1 MKDIKSIIWGFIVLI
16 LIATGIFSVILD
28 VTGEFIKLILW
39 LFQLSLTDFGLSPT
53 IEIIIKLSTF
63 VLSYTI
69 VGIIFNAIGL
79 FNSNVMKFTYFVIS
93 TLIGFALS
101 YVIMVLQKHI
111 IVISWSI
118 LGLAIVIATM
128 IFVIYSHQKRDD
140 LKG

>member
-1 MKDIKSIIWGFIVLI
+1 MKDVKSIIGALVLFI
-16 LIATGIFSVILD
+16 LIVTGIFSFILD
-28 VTGEFIKLILW
+28 ATGELIKFILW

-53 IEIIIKLSTF
+53 IEIIVKLSTF

-128 IFVIYSHQKRDD
+128 IFVIYLRQKGND

>member
-1 MKDIKSIIWGFIVLI
+1 MKDVKSIIGALVLFI
-16 LIATGIFSVILD
+16 LIVTGIFSFILD
-28 VTGEFIKLILW
+28 ATGELIKFILW

-53 IEIIIKLSTF
+53 IEIIVKLSTF

-128 IFVIYSHQKRDD
+128 IFVIYLRQKRND